1 MVEITSHRVTG
12 IDIKTKTVT
21 RPRTTYCPPYTHVTV
36 QIQGEEGV
44 LLTLSLFPL
53 DGKECVVTQEQI
65 TEE

>member
-21 RPRTTYCPPYTHVTV
+21 RPRTPCNPYTHVTV

-44 LLTLSLFPL
+44 LLTLSLFTL